1 LPLEDV
7 LRARNALNLGHYAE
21 AATLAERATAANPL
35 LVDGY
40 IIEGRALSNQGDDD
54 GALAALRKAV
64 FLDPSAAHAHFLLAT
79 TLARVGDPN
88 GAALSFASAA
98 ETLPMASPE
107 TLSELLDGR
116 AVSDLVDLCRQ
127 LAVSLQPEARASES
141 SVSAGSVPG
150 DDGWRKP

>member
-1 LPLEDV
+1 
-7 LRARNALNLGHYAE
+7 
-21 AATLAERATAANPL
+21 L